1 MTSMSTNGSRA
12 LAEFEH
18 TLRQVI
24 VAPPPEVDGEFQHY
38 FAALA
43 GEGGLSTFM
52 RHKRQLVALAGG
64 VKGKDV
70 LDAGSGFGLFAN
82 LLSAWGARQI
92 YAVELHPPRLTS
104 HLKLN
109 RARFPWIDNVHPV
122 RGTVSQIPLA
132 SRSVDLILSNEAV
145 SHYVDLGAFIGECAR
160 TLRPGGTLV
169 ISDANNGDNPGIRA
183 MTEGFWERLENGP
196 AGRYE
201 HHDIVEPLVDRR
213 ARIIR
218 EEFPSM
224 AEGTARELAR
234 ATSGLDRAQIREAIR
249 SHLNGGPAPA
259 SFYRRGTL
267 ARDPEW
273 GEVVER
279 LFSPRQFAR
288 DIERFGFRA
297 RALPHYGGARN
308 DMLLLANEVLR
319 RVPSFRYARGFR
331 LVAER
336 V

>member
-1 MTSMSTNGSRA
+1 MTAATTNGSRS
-12 LAEFEH
+12 LAEFER
-18 TLRQVI
+18 TLRDVI
-24 VAPPPEVDGEFQHY
+24 ASPPSDVDPEFRHY
-38 FAALA
+38 FAALE

-52 RHKRQLVALAGG
+52 RHKRQLVGLAGG
-64 VKGKDV
+64 VRGKDV

-82 LLSAWGARQI
+82 LLSAWGARRI

-109 RARFPWIDNVHPV
+109 RARFPWIDNVHPI

-132 SRSVDLILSNEAV
+132 RGSVDLVLSNEAV
-145 SHYVDLGAFIGECAR
+145 SHYVDLDAFIAECAR
-160 TLRPGGTLV
+160 TLRPGGLLV

-201 HHDIVEPLVDRR
+201 HHDISEPLVDRR

-224 AEGTARELAR
+224 SEDAARELAR
-234 ATSGLDRAQIREAIR
+234 ATSGLDRVQIRDVIR
-249 SHLNGGPAPA
+249 AHLSGGPAPA

-308 DMLLLANEVLR
+308 DVLRLANEVLR
-319 RVPSFRYARGFR
+319 RVPSFRFARGFR